1 MRAKQKRKEDKIA
14 EKITNLLND
23 VTLDLEEVGKVIAT
37 GHLTLSYNR
46 LVLLTESAVEE
57 KEKSYE
63 RQFDT
68 LF

>member
-1 MRAKQKRKEDKIA
+1 MRAKPKTKEDKIA

-23 VTLDLEEVGKVIAT
+23 VTLDLEEVGKVIAE

-46 LVLLTESAVEE
+46 LVTVAESAIEQ
-57 KEKSYE
+57 KERTYE